1 MLRRWTTRPPSYTT
15 VSRNGCEGPR
25 SSVWTWYTAFP
36 TRTFVLKPK
45 FMRRATQFLSP
56 LVKSPCRA
64 ETNVLT
70 DSFGAFDRLP
80 LHRYYSLCA
89 DDRKRPP
96 KLRATFSTPG
106 PGDGAFRCHPSAFL
120 GRWLAAAFPGKS
132 AGLRMRNEPHGRCA
146 AALFREVLL
155 SCDGLYFV

>member
-25 SSVWTWYTAFP
+25 SSVWTWYTALP

-45 FMRRATQFLSP
+45 FMRRATQLQLP
-56 LVKSPCRA
+56 LVESSGRA
-64 ETNVLT
+64 LANVLT

-80 LHRYYSLCA
+80 LHRYYSLCP

-96 KLRATFSTPG
+96 KLRAPFPTPG
-106 PGDGAFRCHPSAFL
+106 PGAVAFGCYPS
-120 GRWLAAAFPGKS
+120 
-132 AGLRMRNEPHGRCA
+132 
-146 AALFREVLL
+146 
-155 SCDGLYFV
+155 